1 MSRFVSLLVVLVL
14 VVLLPACTTESLN
27 PDVDL
32 TKAAEANA
40 KLGVGYM
47 NQGNYE
53 LAMTKLTKALKFD
66 EDNLHAN
73 HYMGELYR
81 RLGETKKAEEYFQRA
96 LDLSKNDP
104 QLLNNYGVFL
114 CELNRYEEA
123 EGYFDR
129 VLKDPLYS
137 GKARV
142 YENLGLCA
150 KLKGNLAEAEK
161 HFDRALRMDPQLAK
175 SLLSL
180 AQLKFDQRN
189 QISAY
194 SYFQDFSKISKQ
206 NSESLWLGLLLE
218 KGRGDRG
225 KMASYALRLKQQFPH
240 SKEAELLTKMEAR
253 TKNNKS
259 RK

>member
-1 MSRFVSLLVVLVL
+1 MSKSFSVFVFLLSLL
-14 VVLLPACTTESLN
+14 LLSGCTTESLN
-27 PDVDL
+27 PDVNY

-47 NQGNYE
+47 NQGNHE
-53 LAMTKLTKALKFD
+53 LAMIKLTKALKFD

-81 RLGETKKAEEYFQRA
+81 RLGELDKADEYFLRA
-96 LDLSKNDP
+96 LELNSADP

-114 CELNRYEEA
+114 CEADRYKEA
-123 EGYFDR
+123 EGYFDK
-129 VLKDPLYS
+129 VLKNSLYK

-142 YENLGLCA
+142 YENLGLCS

-161 HFDRALRMDPQLAK
+161 HFRRALLMNPKLAK

-189 QISAY
+189 RVSAY
-194 SYFQDFSKISKQ
+194 SYFQEYSKISRQ
-206 NSESLWLGLLLE
+206 TAESLWLGYLLE
-218 KGRGDRG
+218 KGRRNRS
-225 KMASYALRLKQQFPH
+225 KMASYALRLKRQFPH
-240 SKEAELLTKMEAR
+240 SKEAELLAKAE
-253 TKNNKS
+253 S
-259 RK
+259 RRKK

>member
-1 MSRFVSLLVVLVL
+1 MPRYFSLITVFISI
-14 VVLLPACTTESLN
+14 LLLSACTTESLN
-27 PDVDL
+27 PDINL

-53 LAMTKLTKALKFD
+53 LAMVKLTKALKFD

-81 RLGETKKAEEYFQRA
+81 RLGELKKADEYFLRA
-96 LDLSKNDP
+96 LELNAGDP

-114 CELNRYEEA
+114 CEIDRFKEA
-123 EGYFDR
+123 EAYFDR
-129 VLKDPLYS
+129 VLKDPIYT

-150 KLKGNLAEAEK
+150 KLKGNLTESEK
-161 HFDRALRMDPQLAK
+161 HFRRALVMDPQLAK

-189 QISAY
+189 KISAY

-206 NSESLWLGLLLE
+206 NAESLWLGVLLE
-218 KGRGDRG
+218 QERGDRS
-225 KMASYALRLKQQFPH
+225 KMASYSLRLKRQFPH
-240 SKEAELLTKMEAR
+240 SKEAELLAKMEAR
-253 TKNNKS
+253 SNK
-259 RK
+259 K